1 MKETMIKLLKNV
13 KCDDKMTR
21 KMVATIQDRCQTCKK
36 FSATPSRPLVS
47 LPPACE
53 FN

>member
-21 KMVATIQDRCQTCKK
+21 KMVATIQDRCHTCKK
-36 FSATPSRPLVS
+36 FSATPARPGVS
-47 LPPACE
+47 PPPACK